1 MITKNI
7 RKIASQIRRLLEKIP
22 VAVLDDS
29 VIFGSAAIA
38 LNGIDLKRETND
50 LDLFVSESL
59 YKRLKTDYSTYEVV
73 KSDGVTCLEV
83 GVPDIE
89 IWKTFPGVSHF
100 QVRKHSRKLEQ
111 SQGLLVASLDDLRI
125 WKKSQGRQKDLEDLK
140 YLE

>member
-7 RKIASQIRRLLEKIP
+7 KKIASQIRRLLDRIP
-22 VAVLDDS
+22 IAVLDDS

-50 LDLFVSESL
+50 LDLFVSESIF
-59 YKRLKTDYSTYEVV
+59 KRLKTDCSTREVE
-73 KSDGVTCLEV
+73 KSDGITCLEV
-83 GVPDIE
+83 GIPDVE
-89 IWKTFPGVSHF
+89 IWKTFPGVTHS

-111 SQGLLVASLDDLRI
+111 SKGLLVASLDDLRT

-140 YLE
+140 TMA